1 MACLFRQ
8 DRMKPLPLSCSLS
21 RSSAP
26 TTEPILRIAS
36 LPLCQQGATGMASAW
51 RRHGRWAPA
60 VSSLVSRVGSRF
72 GCSTLL
78 QHHTTA
84 LHPTLHP
91 TLTHPHTTLAS
102 TLCAFLSQARQKPQ
116 LNQRGRILDQ
126 VGSFLCVARAQ
137 TSPRPTE
144 CAPNQPQP
152 PHGCRRWIRS
162 TDRHCGDSIHRK
174 SGADLG
180 AVGLTPQPALAA
192 LPAPVPLLPGP

>member
-1 MACLFRQ
+1 LFRQ

-144 CAPNQPQP
+144 RAPNQP